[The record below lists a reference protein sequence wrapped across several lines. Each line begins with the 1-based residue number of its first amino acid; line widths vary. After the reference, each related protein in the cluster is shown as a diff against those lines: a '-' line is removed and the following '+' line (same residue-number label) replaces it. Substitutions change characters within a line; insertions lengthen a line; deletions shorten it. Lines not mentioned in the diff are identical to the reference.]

1 MHKKIRKKLG
11 LPGPGLPA
19 QNTKLQVQ
27 QDHFQSQI
35 VAFSVR
41 QSGGSRR
48 ESHANRG
55 KTNSKVRRPQQ
66 EATALID
73 DAMAHDAHDGY
84 AQNRGALLSGM
95 KAAEAI
101 HHGLNNLLS

>member
-27 QDHFQSQI
+27 QGHFQSQI

-41 QSGGSRR
+41 KSGGSRK

-55 KTNSKVRRPQQ
+55 KTNSTG
-66 EATALID
+66 EATTTRGNRLD

>member
-1 MHKKIRKKLG
+1 
-11 LPGPGLPA
+11 
-19 QNTKLQVQ
+19 
-27 QDHFQSQI
+27 
-35 VAFSVR
+35 
-41 QSGGSRR
+41 
-48 ESHANRG
+48 
-55 KTNSKVRRPQQ
+55 VRRPQQ

>member
-1 MHKKIRKKLG
+1 MPTAEKQTQR
-11 LPGPGLPA
+11 
-19 QNTKLQVQ
+19 
-27 QDHFQSQI
+27 
-35 VAFSVR
+35 VR
-41 QSGGSRR
+41 L
-48 ESHANRG
+48 
-55 KTNSKVRRPQQ
+55 PQQ

-73 DAMAHDAHDGY
+73 DAMTHDAHDGY